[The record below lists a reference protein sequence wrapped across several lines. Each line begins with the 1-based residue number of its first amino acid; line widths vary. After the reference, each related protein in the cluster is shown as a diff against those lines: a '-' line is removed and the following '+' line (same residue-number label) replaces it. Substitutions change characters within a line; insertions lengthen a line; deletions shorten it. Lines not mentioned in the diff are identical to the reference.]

1 MREARERR
9 QRKEGVRTRSSR
21 ASGMCARRSGDSIPC
36 PLTST
41 HPRPTSSRSSSRAT
55 PHRVLSSTPSRASK
69 HAHRFFLMKTSNVR
83 APETMPQPL
92 LAPEERGADR
102 MMLTRSS
109 LRAVCC
115 DGRRRGRNDN
125 ERRDTAA
132 RQNKRRRCHG
142 SSISGQ
148 ASHCKRKGAAS
159 PEAVSKS
166 VMSGSTCRSQPWP
179 PICPAQSPPPPVALR
194 RQPAAPRQPRP

>member
-1 MREARERR
+1 M
-9 QRKEGVRTRSSR
+9 
-21 ASGMCARRSGDSIPC
+21 
-36 PLTST
+36 
-41 HPRPTSSRSSSRAT
+41 PR
-55 PHRVLSSTPSRASK
+55 
-69 HAHRFFLMKTSNVR
+69 
-83 APETMPQPL
+83 PL
-92 LAPEERGADR
+92 LASEERGADR

-166 VMSGSTCRSQPWP
+166 VMSGSTSRSQPWP
-179 PICPAQSPPPPVALR
+179 PICPAQSPPPPAALHQCQETRHHR
-194 RQPAAPRQPRP
+194 RQICSTASINGGVPAKDGSHASIT